1 MSTIKEVQRRSPSL
15 QVILAQ
21 LRSVLPTLRAKYG
34 VVRLSVFGSAV
45 RDEMDGGSD
54 IDLLVE
60 FERVPGFFKFV
71 EMEDELSELLQR
83 KVDLVMRPALR
94 PRIGRRVLAE
104 AMPVLRVS
112 ATTSTTCVISW
123 TTRMRRRT
131 LSQHFQ
137 TMNLWRQI
145 VARFGR

>member
-1 MSTIKEVQRRSPSL
+1 MSTIEEVQRRSPSL

-104 AMPVLRVS
+104 AMPV
-112 ATTSTTCVISW
+112 
-123 TTRMRRRT
+123 
-131 LSQHFQ
+131 
-137 TMNLWRQI
+137 
-145 VARFGR
+145 

>member
-1 MSTIKEVQRRSPSL
+1 MSSIKEVQRRSPSL

-71 EMEDELSELLQR
+71 ELSELLQR

-104 AMPVLRVS
+104 AMPV
-112 ATTSTTCVISW
+112 
-123 TTRMRRRT
+123 
-131 LSQHFQ
+131 
-137 TMNLWRQI
+137 
-145 VARFGR
+145 

>member
-60 FERVPGFFKFV
+60 FERVPVF
-71 EMEDELSELLQR
+71 LSSSKWR
-83 KVDLVMRPALR
+83 TN
-94 PRIGRRVLAE
+94 LA
-104 AMPVLRVS
+104 S
-112 ATTSTTCVISW
+112 SCSGKSIW
-123 TTRMRRRT
+123 
-131 LSQHFQ
+131 
-137 TMNLWRQI
+137 
-145 VARFGR
+145 